1 MSAQGRYG
9 VIIADPAWSYSS
21 IREGAAAAEY
31 STMSVAAICALPVEQ
46 LAAPDSVLL
55 LWGTWP
61 LLPEAIRVMQS
72 WGFAYVT
79 GFPWIKIEGEPS
91 RDLWGALDIKPQYGI
106 GFWVRGCSELV
117 FVGRRGNVS
126 PPTDGFVGLLSEN
139 FGHSRKPDSL
149 HHYAES
155 LTGPYLE
162 LFARRPRAGWDVWGN
177 QAEGSITMPTEEAA

>member
-1 MSAQGRYG
+1 MTRYG
-9 VIIADPAWSYSS
+9 VIIADPAWRYSNTGT
-21 IREGAAAAEY
+21 EGSAEGEY
-31 STMSVAAICALPVEQ
+31 GTMSTADVCALPVAS

-61 LLPEAIRVMQS
+61 LLPDALRVMQA
-72 WGFAYVT
+72 WGFRYVT

-91 RDLWGALDIKPQYGI
+91 RTLWGELEIKPQYGI
-106 GFWVRGCSELV
+106 GFWVRGCSEFV

-126 PPTDGFVGLLSEN
+126 PPADGFVGLLSQN

-155 LTGPYLE
+155 LPGPYLE

-177 QAEGSITMPTEEAA
+177 QAEGSITLPPTREAA